1 MFPGMSPRELKR
13 MLKRM
18 GIDLE
23 EIKDVDE
30 VIIRLKDKE
39 LVIESPTVLLIDAG
53 KQKIFQIT
61 GKGYTERARSTV
73 EEKPHI
79 ELSEDDILFI
89 MEQTGVS
96 RDLAEKALIKAEGD
110 LAEAILLI
118 REGRI

>member
-1 MFPGMSPRELKR
+1 VFPGMSPRELKR

-18 GIDLE
+18 GIGLE

-30 VIIRLKDKE
+30 VIIRLRDKE
-39 LVIESPTVLLIDAG
+39 LVIESPTVLMIDAG

-61 GKGYTERARSTV
+61 GKGYIERERGAV

-79 ELSEDDILFI
+79 EVSEEDIEFI
-89 MEQTGVS
+89 MEQTGAS
-96 RDLAEKALIKAEGD
+96 RELAEKALIKAEGD

-118 REGRI
+118 KEGRV

>member
-61 GKGYTERARSTV
+61 GKGYTERERSTV

-89 MEQTGVS
+89 MGQTGVS